1 MMHIND
7 IIMISYNDIKR
18 MLRII
23 SSICTFAGNDE
34 IVYMYDIQNKF

>member
-23 SSICTFAGNDE
+23 SSICTFAGNKNT
-34 IVYMYDIQNKF
+34 VLKLKSQN